1 MANNDL
7 QETLDRI
14 LNELKSDEPS
24 HCLNA
29 IQELG
34 TVNASSEAILLQ
46 LERLSVQGESEV
58 QVAALNALSLR
69 TNQFVASKLSALDR
83 PKREIILAEI
93 VKWLEAG
100 LISRHRAEVLR
111 RRYDFDI
118 RSAQRGTAPPAPTA
132 EEKTE
137 QPATPTVEQVV
148 AATPAPVEPT
158 APRASLMQTL
168 LSESSIKVYLYL
180 GAFFVIASA
189 LILAA
194 VVEAAR
200 LPILVLATA
209 AFGGGAFIL
218 RKRLPQPSFAL
229 FIVFSFLLPIDAN
242 VIKETVGF
250 TEPAL
255 SIYWTFI
262 FLMMAAIWGFSI
274 WFYESSFLSV
284 IAFVALSLA
293 FYRAAQIF
301 QTEEELM
308 ILFGMLAS
316 LAALPGVF
324 FLKRW
329 KGNRF
334 SLPGFLLA
342 QSQALGLLCIS
353 LTFAAVHLFD
363 SDLPSG
369 WWLVIA
375 LTWILAA
382 SFFAASDIL
391 FPFILFPW
399 MAVAA
404 LLPLPW
410 FVLYTFEAT
419 QPAYAIGFWIWG
431 AVLACLGEVSFRL
444 NVERIKKYHWPLL
457 AGSVPLFFTSIM
469 FALAWDKPFLTF
481 VLLTGVVVVYTAL
494 HIVRPRWYIWSVA
507 LLCALAAYFVFF
519 TLPFVEKLEIP
530 VLYQMLG
537 ASLLLTIPEL
547 LMRPSLNFQ
556 NQTRLPAILLG
567 LFVSV
572 FTFTLALAVDP
583 THSGRAAITFVI
595 FAILLTVHAFH
606 FKRPWIGYF
615 ACAAE
620 TLAIVYGLQHFDLD
634 FWLPVLVTLSV
645 LYYLTGFLLRR
656 ANTEF
661 KDWSVILINSG
672 LGLGL
677 LLTAASLVL
686 SKETAGWYTIA
697 IAILFVIELFAR
709 PLVWLEIIA
718 GVLLSLSLFMLLDDF
733 EVSNAIAHFLF
744 GASFIWLGGDMIFGR
759 LVEKRSHRPIIL
771 GIGYLLLAASTVNL
785 LVFDQLR
792 TAAAYFAL
800 YALFFA
806 IYAFARR
813 EPSLGYFVTSYIP
826 LAAIQLWDLLNL
838 EKWIFPLILFAVLYY
853 AAGSLLR
860 KTERTKGWD
869 RMLLNSGLG
878 LGVLTSIAAPFQGGL
893 DAAIPVAVAA
903 TLFAVEAFL
912 LRNVWWAL
920 PADLLYLMSYFM
932 ILAELNVEQPQY
944 YSIGAALLGM
954 LMHYMLIRAGS
965 RTGAFIA
972 GMLSQVVLLGTTYIQ
987 MVSANELGFFFVLFV
1002 QSLVILVYG
1011 LILRSRSLVITPIAF
1026 AVLGVVT
1033 VVYSALKGL
1042 STVILVGCTGVV
1054 LLLLG
1059 IVAVI
1064 LRERITKFGEQLS
1077 DWRP

>member
-7 QETLDRI
+7 QESLNRI
-14 LNELKSDEPS
+14 LRELKSDDPARQ
-24 HCLNA
+24 LGA
-29 IQELG
+29 IEELG
-34 TVNASSEAILLQ
+34 VVNASSEAILLQ
-46 LERLSVQGESEV
+46 LEHLTVQGASEV
-58 QVAALNALSLR
+58 QVAALNALSLK
-69 TNQFVASKLSALDR
+69 TSQFVASKLSALEKPQR
-83 PKREIILAEI
+83 QIILSEI
-93 VKWLEAG
+93 EKWLNAG
-100 LISRHRAEVLR
+100 LIGRHRADVLR

-118 RSAQRGTAPPAPTA
+118 KPAGTVTAKPAVSVAEEIEQPAETAAEQIPTPAAPPA
-132 EEKTE
+132 
-137 QPATPTVEQVV
+137 
-148 AATPAPVEPT
+148 

-200 LPILVLATA
+200 LPILALATI
-209 AFGGGAFIL
+209 AFGGGAFVI

-242 VIKETVGF
+242 VFEETVGF

-262 FLMMAAIWGFSI
+262 FLVMAAVWGFSI
-274 WFYESSFLSV
+274 WFYESSFFSV
-284 IAFVALSLA
+284 VAFGALSLA

-301 QTEEELM
+301 QTKEELM

-316 LAALPGVF
+316 LVSLPGVLV
-324 FLKRW
+324 LKRW
-329 KGNRF
+329 KENRF
-334 SLPGFLLA
+334 SLPVFLLA
-342 QSQALGLLCIS
+342 QLQVIGLLAVS
-353 LTFAAVHLFD
+353 LTLATVHLFD
-363 SDLPSG
+363 SDLTGG
-369 WWLVIA
+369 WWLVVA

-391 FPFILFPW
+391 FPFVLFPW

-410 FVLYTFEAT
+410 FFVYTFDAAE
-419 QPAYAIGFWIWG
+419 PAYAVAFWIWG
-431 AVLACLGEVSFRL
+431 AVLAALSEGTLRL
-444 NVERIKKYHWPLL
+444 NFERLKKYHWALI
-457 AGSVPLFFTSIM
+457 AGSVPLFFTSII
-469 FALAWDKPFLTF
+469 FSLAWEKPALTF
-481 VLLTGVVVVYTAL
+481 ILLAGIVFVYTAL
-494 HIVRPRWYIWSVA
+494 HVLRPRWYVWSAA
-507 LLCALAAYFVFF
+507 LLSALAAYFVFF
-519 TLPFVEKLEIP
+519 TLPFIERLEISL
-530 VLYQMLG
+530 LYQLLI
-537 ASLLLTIPEL
+537 ASLLLTVPEL
-547 LMRPSLNFQ
+547 FMPTPLTLQ
-556 NQTRLPAILLG
+556 NQTRLPAILAG
-567 LFVSV
+567 LFVSG
-572 FTFTLALAVDP
+572 FTLALALTVDP
-583 THSGRAAITFVI
+583 AQAGRAAITFVI
-595 FAILLTVHAFH
+595 FAILLTLHAFH

-620 TLAIVYGLQHFDLD
+620 TLAVVYGLQHFELD
-634 FWLPVLVTLSV
+634 FWLPALVTLSV

-656 ANTEF
+656 TNTES
-661 KDWSVILINSG
+661 KEWGLVLINSG

-677 LLTAASLVL
+677 LLAPAALIL
-686 SKETAGWYTIA
+686 AEQAAGWYMLVIA
-697 IAILFVIELFAR
+697 ALFIIETVVG
-709 PLVWLEIIA
+709 PLVWLEGIV
-718 GVLLSLSLFMLLDDF
+718 GMLLSLSLFMILDELNVPDAF
-733 EVSNAIAHFLF
+733 THFLF
-744 GASFIWLGGDMIFGR
+744 GATLIWLGGDLVFGR
-759 LVEKRSHRPIIL
+759 LVENRFHRPVIL

-785 LVFDQLR
+785 FVFAPER
-792 TAAAYFAL
+792 TATIYLAL
-800 YALFFA
+800 YAVFFA
-806 IYAFARR
+806 VYSWIRR
-813 EPSLGYFVTSYIP
+813 EPILGYFVTAYIP
-826 LAAIQLWDLLNL
+826 LMTIKLWYLMNL
-838 EKWIFPLILFAVLYY
+838 EKWIFPLILFAVIYY
-853 AAGSLLR
+853 LIGALLR
-860 KTERTKGWD
+860 RMGHAKGWD
-869 RMLLNSGLG
+869 QMLIYSGLG

-893 DAAIPVAVAA
+893 DASIPVAIAA
-903 TLFAVEAFL
+903 TLFAAEAFL
-912 LRNVWWAL
+912 LRSVWWAL

-932 ILAELNVEQPQY
+932 ILTELNVDQPQY
-944 YSIGAALLGM
+944 YSIGAALMGM
-954 LMHYMLIRAGS
+954 AMHFLLMRAGS

-987 MVSANELGFFFVLFV
+987 MIAVNDLRFFFVLFV
-1002 QSLVILVYG
+1002 QSLVILAYG